1 MRFLAPAGLVMLLS
15 GLGASYVSKAPSW
28 FEIGNLVAGLGLLAA
43 AGVQAAFRFRGFS
56 GTPSRSLALRWAAIG
71 ASVLAASLL
80 ANILAVGW
88 TAALDWTV
96 EGTYTLSEQS
106 LRVLER
112 IDADPGDPPEL
123 LLFEDTKI
131 WKEVDPLLAV
141 YAAASSELRVRHLR
155 EQEAPPEALRLLAG
169 LEHTVLACRDGR
181 CEAVGFPSE
190 ENITNALLRLLR
202 QGHPV
207 VYFLLGHGEVDLAS
221 ESEHGFSGLARAL
234 TQEGF
239 RPRGWIGPAHEELPA
254 DASLVI
260 IAAPER
266 NLLPREL
273 EALDRYLE
281 RGGRLL
287 VLLEPSVDTNLNS
300 FLERWGFEL
309 PAGIVA
315 DRATSPLLEE
325 AKLVSLVSGS
335 YNPRHPV
342 TRGMRAR
349 HMTLLPG
356 ARAVIARHKPERDDQ
371 LRGLVYSSHHSWLE
385 QDVRGALAGR
395 ALQPG
400 GGETAGREIPVAA
413 AGLYPRGDTEARIV
427 VIGDRDFASN
437 RLLDSLYNRD
447 LLMNSVL
454 WLAEEEDEIT
464 IRSKVW
470 TPPGHPL
477 TIQQTLAYF
486 YFFAFALPEV
496 LLLLGIHAWVR
507 QRS

>member
-1 MRFLAPAGLVMLLS
+1 MRFLGPAGLVMLLS
-15 GLGASYVSKAPSW
+15 GLGASVASGENSW
-28 FEIGNLVAGLGLLAA
+28 FGIANLVGGLALLLLA
-43 AGVQAAFRFRGFS
+43 GIRSVRGFEGFRG
-56 GTPSRSLALRWAAIG
+56 SLGRRVALRWAALG
-71 ASVLAASLL
+71 SAVVLLTVAANLLAANWS
-80 ANILAVGW
+80 
-88 TAALDWTV
+88 TSLDWTS

-106 LRVLER
+106 LRVLAR
-112 IDADPGDPPEL
+112 IEDDPGDSPEL

-131 WKEVDPLLAV
+131 WKEVAPLLAA
-141 YAAASSELRVRHLR
+141 YGSASEKLEIRRLAER
-155 EQEAPPEALRLLAG
+155 EAPPEALPLLEI
-169 LEHTVLACRDGR
+169 LEHTVLACRGGR

-190 ENITNALLRLLR
+190 ENITTALLRLLQQEQR
-202 QGHPV
+202 V

-221 ESEHGFSGLARAL
+221 ESPHGYSGLAGSLA
-234 TQEGF
+234 QEGF
-239 RPRGWIGPAHEELPA
+239 IPRGWIGPAHDGLPSN
-254 DASLVI
+254 ASLII

-273 EALDRYLE
+273 VALGRYLD

-287 VLLEPSVDTNLNS
+287 VLLEPGIETNLDGL
-300 FLERWGFEL
+300 LETWGFEL

-325 AKLVSLVSGS
+325 AKLVSLISTS

-356 ARAVIARHKPERDDQ
+356 ARAVVARRKPNPEDE
-371 LRGLVYSSHHSWLE
+371 LLNLVYSSQRSWLE

-395 ALQPG
+395 VIQP
-400 GGETAGREIPVAA
+400 EPSQASGREIPVAA
-413 AGLYPRGDTEARIV
+413 AGLYPRGDAEARII

-454 WLAEEEDEIT
+454 WLAEQEDEIT
-464 IRSKVW
+464 IRSKIW

-496 LLLLGIHAWVR
+496 LLLLGIRAWVR
-507 QRS
+507 QRN